1 MKYIK
6 VISLIGLLT
15 IACLMA
21 CDSETPLP
29 EGFVP
34 EIKGGHQA
42 SVEDRDIVFH
52 YGLFNVLGEASTS
65 FKKDEEIYF
74 SFWVENKG
82 NIDYDLVRPEVR
94 KFMGVFHKKGIDDS
108 DLIATKFTS
117 FCEQKYIEY
126 KIEKKSIAKF
136 PAIPWYDSGRH
147 VFCGYSEGEPL
158 EVGDYFTTIKKTFEY
173 FDSERKRYVADEI
186 NLRVDFEVIE

>member
-1 MKYIK
+1 MKYLKIK
-6 VISLIGLLT
+6 LLLSVLLT
-15 IACLMA
+15 VFLTS
-21 CDSETPLP
+21 CDSDNPLP
-29 EGFVP
+29 EGVLP
-34 EIKGGHQA
+34 EINGGHQA
-42 SVEDRDIVFH
+42 SVVDRDIVFH
-52 YGLFNVLGEASTS
+52 YGLFNVEGEASTS

-94 KFMGVFHKKGIDDS
+94 KFMDVFHKKGIDDS